1 MNILVSSEA
10 RAFLPHRAGMAA
22 SVATTDEIPE
32 TSKEEKE
39 SPPQIDLVSKFNET
53 VSANEATFVVFYRGL
68 W

>member
-1 MNILVSSEA
+1 
-10 RAFLPHRAGMAA
+10 MAA

-53 VSANEATFVVFYRGL
+53 VLANEATFVVFYRGL